1 MTTSPRYVG
10 IDLGTTNS
18 AAAVFDGDSVTLVRN
33 AQGGTLTPS
42 IVRVDARG
50 NLFVGGRARRYLE
63 SDPDNTRSEFKRLMG
78 TSKEVLFPAS
88 EQRHTPEAL
97 SAEVLKSLRA
107 DIVEQFG
114 FAPTVAVIS
123 VPALFELPQ
132 SAATSDAARLAG
144 FDRVELLQEP
154 IASALAAGWSAG
166 EESGSWLVYDL
177 GGGTFDVSL
186 LETRDGLLRV
196 VGHDGDNF
204 LGGKDFDWAIVEWA
218 IAKIEERDGVHLRRG
233 DADDAA
239 AILKLKLAAEEAKI
253 ELTRAQTTIL
263 AIPALTDHEGAP
275 YDLDLELDRE
285 TLERLCQPA
294 IDRTL
299 AVCRRLLESHGI
311 VPGELSHVVMV
322 GGPSV
327 MPAVRERVRDGLACS
342 LSEGLDPMTLVAQG
356 AAIYAATAGLD
367 AQPQPLAV
375 PDGYKVWLHFPAMSS
390 DLTPHVVGRLVA
402 DDAAQIQAP
411 SELRLLRSDGLWESA
426 WAEVDEE
433 GAFVLSTSLLAR
445 RPNVF
450 KIEGR
455 RKDGAAVQISP
466 ATVTIVQ
473 GLTIS
478 DPPLSRTIGVA
489 LANDGV
495 RVYFE
500 RGAPLPARRTFTLL
514 TVEGVAKGSDESLL
528 KIPIVQGEHDEAH
541 LCRLVGTLE
550 IAGATIK
557 ESLPSGSEIEMTL
570 ELDRGGRMSA
580 RALVPALDQLF
591 EDVAQLLVPEADP
604 EVLAASVEAARERIA
619 ALRSDAFRR
628 GEIAQLDKLSAI
640 EANLPQLESDIA
652 AAQGGDNDA
661 AQKARRTLLELD
673 ADLEHLELDRNW
685 PEILKESNESLIWAT
700 SWVAELGLPH
710 EQHLMNET
718 VKSLRKA
725 QDDRDPAELQR
736 QLRLVS
742 RLGNT
747 ASRRHPEAWS
757 RRFEYAASQVGDA
770 TDIVKAQA
778 LVKEGR
784 EAQSKGDNDTLRSIV
799 QKLWQLLPTDVEKRR
814 LSYDSG
820 VR

>member
-42 IVRVDARG
+42 IVRIDGRG
-50 NLFVGGRARRYLE
+50 NMFIGSRARRYLE
-63 SDPDNTRSEFKRLMG
+63 NDPDNTRGEFKRLMG
-78 TSKEVLFPAS
+78 TAEEVEFPAS
-88 EQRHTPEAL
+88 GQQHSPQAL

-114 FAPTVAVIS
+114 FAPDVAVIS

-144 FDRVELLQEP
+144 FRQVELLQEP
-154 IASALAAGWSAG
+154 IASALAAGWSAD
-166 EESGSWLVYDL
+166 ETSGAWLVYDL

-218 IAKIEERDGVHLRRG
+218 LAQIQERDGVELSRKNPEHAPAL
-233 DADDAA
+233 
-239 AILKLKLAAEEAKI
+239 LKLKLAAEEAKI
-253 ELTRAQTTIL
+253 ELTRAHSTVL
-263 AIPALTDHEGAP
+263 AIPALTTHEGVS
-275 YDLDLELDRE
+275 YDLDLELRRS
-285 TLERLCQPA
+285 TLESLCQPA
-294 IDRTL
+294 IERTL
-299 AVCRRLLESHGI
+299 AVCRRLLESHGLTSA
-311 VPGELSHVVMV
+311 ELQHVVMV

-327 MPAVRERVRDGLACS
+327 MPALRDQVKTMLGCT

-367 AQPQPLAV
+367 ASPKPLAL
-375 PDGYKVWLHFPAMSS
+375 PDGYKVWLQFPAMSS
-390 DLTPHVVGRLVA
+390 DLTPHVVGRTVA
-402 DDAAQIQAP
+402 DDSATIQAP
-411 SELRLLRSDGLWESA
+411 TELRLLRSDGLWESP
-426 WAEVDEE
+426 WADVDGE
-433 GAFVLSTSLLAR
+433 GAFVLSTSLLPR
-445 RPNVF
+445 KPNVF

-455 RKDGAAVQISP
+455 RSDGAGVVISP
-466 ATVTIVQ
+466 STLTIVQ

-489 LANDGV
+489 LANNNV

-500 RGAPLPARRTFTLL
+500 RGVPLPARRTFTLV
-514 TVEGVAKGSDESLL
+514 TVEGVAKGSEQSLI

-550 IAGATIK
+550 ISGVAIK
-557 ESLPSGSEIEMTL
+557 ENLPSGSNIEMTL

-604 EVLAASVEAARERIA
+604 EVLAASVEAAKKRIA
-619 ALRSDAFRR
+619 DLRSEAFRR
-628 GEIAQLDKLSAI
+628 GEIGQLDPLNAI
-640 EANLPQLESDIA
+640 EAALPALELDISA
-652 AAQGGDNDA
+652 AIGGDNDA
-661 AQKARRTLLELD
+661 AQKARRSLLEID
-673 ADLEHLELDRNW
+673 AKLENLELDRNW
-685 PEILKESNESLIWAT
+685 PEIMQEANESLVWAT
-700 SWVAELGLPH
+700 SWVGEFGLPH
-710 EQHLMNET
+710 EQHLLKET
-718 VKSLRKA
+718 IKSMRKA
-725 QDDRDPAELQR
+725 EEARDASELQR
-736 QLRLVS
+736 QLRLIS

-770 TDIVKAQA
+770 NDIVRAQA
-778 LVKEGR
+778 LIKEGR
-784 EAQSKGDNDTLRSIV
+784 EALHRGDNDALRSIV
-799 QKLWQLLPTDVEKRR
+799 QKLWQLLPTDVETRR

>member
-18 AAAVFDGDSVTLVRN
+18 AAAIFDGDSVTLVRN

-42 IVRVDARG
+42 IVRIDGRG
-50 NLFVGGRARRYLE
+50 NMLIGSRARRYLE
-63 SDPDNTRSEFKRLMG
+63 NDPDNTRGEFKRLMG
-78 TSKEVLFPAS
+78 TAQEVEFPAS
-88 EQRHTPEAL
+88 GQRHSPQAL

-114 FAPTVAVIS
+114 FAPDVAVIS

-132 SAATSDAARLAG
+132 NAATSDAARLAG
-144 FDRVELLQEP
+144 FERVELLQEP
-154 IASALAAGWSAG
+154 IASALAAGWSAD
-166 EESGSWLVYDL
+166 ETSGAWLVYDL

-218 IAKIEERDGVHLRRG
+218 LAQIQERDGVELSRANSEHAPAL
-233 DADDAA
+233 
-239 AILKLKLAAEEAKI
+239 LKLKLAAEEAKI
-253 ELTRAQTTIL
+253 ELTRAHSTVL
-263 AIPALTDHEGAP
+263 AIPALTTHNGTS
-275 YDLDLELDRE
+275 YDLDLELRRS
-285 TLERLCQPA
+285 TLESLCQAA
-294 IDRTL
+294 IERTL
-299 AVCRRLLESHGI
+299 TVCRRLLESHGLTST
-311 VPGELSHVVMV
+311 ELQHVVMV

-327 MPAVRERVRDGLACS
+327 MPALREQVRHGLGCT

-356 AAIYAATAGLD
+356 AAIYAATAGLN
-367 AQPQPLAV
+367 ARPQALAL
-375 PDGYKVWLHFPAMSS
+375 PDGYKVWLQFPAMSS
-390 DLTPHVVGRLVA
+390 DLTPHVVGRTIA
-402 DDAAQIQAP
+402 DDSATIQAP
-411 SELRLLRSDGLWESA
+411 TELRLLRSDGLWESP
-426 WAEVDEE
+426 WADVDGE
-433 GAFVLSTSLLAR
+433 GAFVLSTSLLPR
-445 RPNVF
+445 KPNVF

-455 RKDGAAVQISP
+455 RSDGARVIISP
-466 ATVTIVQ
+466 STVTIVQ

-489 LANDGV
+489 LANDNV

-500 RGAPLPARRTFTLL
+500 RGMPLPARRTFTLV
-514 TVEGVAKGSDESLL
+514 TVEGVAKGSDQSLI

-550 IAGATIK
+550 ISGVAIK
-557 ESLPSGSEIEMTL
+557 ESLPSGSKIEMTL

-619 ALRSDAFRR
+619 GLRSDAFRR
-628 GEIAQLDKLSAI
+628 GEIGQLDPLNAI
-640 EANLPQLESDIA
+640 EAALPALEIDIA
-652 AAQGGDNDA
+652 AAIGGDNDA
-661 AQKARRTLLELD
+661 AQKARRSLLELD
-673 ADLEHLELDRNW
+673 AKLENLELDRNW
-685 PEILKESNESLIWAT
+685 PEIIQEANESLVWAT
-700 SWVAELGLPH
+700 SWVGDLGLPH
-710 EQHLMNET
+710 EQHLLKESI
-718 VKSLRKA
+718 KSMRRA
-725 QDDRDPAELQR
+725 EEARDASELQR
-736 QLRLVS
+736 QLRLIS

-770 TDIVKAQA
+770 NDIVRAQA
-778 LVKEGR
+778 LIKEGR
-784 EAQSKGDNDTLRSIV
+784 EALGRGDNDTLRSIV
-799 QKLWQLLPTDVEKRR
+799 QKLWQLLPTDVETRR

>member
-42 IVRVDARG
+42 IVRVDGRG
-50 NLFVGGRARRYLE
+50 NLLVGSRARRYIE
-63 SDPDNTRSEFKRLMG
+63 SDPDNTRGEFKRLMG
-78 TSKEVLFPAS
+78 TSKEVGFPAS
-88 EQRHTPEAL
+88 GAAYTPEAL

-107 DIVEQFG
+107 DIQEQFG
-114 FAPTVAVIS
+114 FTPDHAVIS

-132 SAATSDAARLAG
+132 SAATSEAARLAG
-144 FDRVELLQEP
+144 FKRVELLQEP
-154 IASALAAGWSAG
+154 IASALAAGWSDDEQA
-166 EESGSWLVYDL
+166 GSWLVYDL

-218 IAKIEERDGVHLRRG
+218 LAQLRERDGVALSRAK
-233 DADDAA
+233 ADDAP
-239 AILKLKLAAEEAKI
+239 AIRKLKLAAEEAKI
-253 ELTRAQTTIL
+253 ELTRAQATVL
-263 AIPALTDHEGAP
+263 AIPNLTTRAGAP
-275 YDLDLELDRE
+275 YDVDLELDRA
-285 TLERLCQPA
+285 TLERLCTPA
-294 IDRTL
+294 IQRTL

-311 VPGELSHVVMV
+311 APGELSHVVMV

-327 MPAVRERVRDGLACS
+327 MPGVRRQVAEGLACS

-367 AQPQPLAV
+367 AQTQELAV
-375 PDGYKVWLHFPAMSS
+375 PGGYKAWLQFPAMSS

-402 DDAAQIQAP
+402 DDKAPAQAP
-411 SELRLLRSDGLWESA
+411 SELRLVRSDGLWESP
-426 WAEVDEE
+426 WAAVDAE
-433 GAFVLSTSLLAR
+433 GAFILATSLLAR

-455 RKDGAAVQISP
+455 RGDGGSVTISP

-495 RVYFE
+495 RTYFE
-500 RGAPLPARRTFTLL
+500 RGAPLPARRTFTLM
-514 TVEGVAKGSDESLL
+514 TVEGVAKGSDQSLL

-550 IAGATIK
+550 ISGVEVK

-580 RALVPALDQLF
+580 RALVPALEQVF

-604 EVLAASVEAARERIA
+604 AVLLASVDAARERIA
-619 ALRSDAFRR
+619 GLRSDAFRR
-628 GEIAQLDKLSAI
+628 GAIPSLDRLSAI
-640 EANLPQLESDIA
+640 EAALPELEADIA
-652 AAQGGDNDA
+652 AAQGGDGDA

-673 ADLEHLELDRNW
+673 AQLEDLELERNW
-685 PEILKESNESLIWAT
+685 PEITQEANEAVIWAT
-700 SWVAELGLPH
+700 SWVGEFGLPH
-710 EQHLMNET
+710 EQRLMEET
-718 VKSLRKA
+718 AKALRLA
-725 QDDRDPAELQR
+725 QEKRDPAELQR
-736 QLRLVS
+736 QLRLVQ

-747 ASRRHPEAWS
+747 ASRRHPEAWT

-778 LVKEGR
+778 LVKQGR
-784 EAQSKGDNDTLRSIV
+784 EAAAKGDNDTLRDV
-799 QKLWQLLPTDVEKRR
+799 TQKLWQLLPSDVEKRR